1 MVGVEFSTIDVT
13 LDDTKCL
20 IPVAGELILSRGLNS
35 LDARLVLVEH
45 HLNGSKI
52 SEGRLGVAAGVGEH
66 AAFGAVDSRI
76 LIPDNS
82 GSSSSFSS

>member
-1 MVGVEFSTIDVT
+1 MVGVEFSTIDAT

-20 IPVAGELILSRGLNS
+20 IPVAGDLILSRGLDS

-52 SEGRLGVAAGVGEH
+52 SEGRLGVAH
-66 AAFGAVDSRI
+66 PPLYNAVPSR
-76 LIPDNS
+76 LSLFRNDH
-82 GSSSSFSS
+82 